1 MEVSQGKLCLGFTT
15 PITNRREEFAA
26 MQLLNALYGGG
37 MTSKLFMNLRE
48 KQSLCYSVG
57 SNYYGSKGI
66 VTVSAGIDCGKR
78 EQAQGEILRQL
89 ELCRRGAFTQEELN
103 AAKQALISSLR
114 ATHDS
119 PGAIEGYYAT
129 ASLSALRLTP
139 EDYIRAISA
148 VTPAQAA
155 RAAETLELHTAYFLT
170 T

>member
-1 MEVSQGKLCLGFTT
+1 
-15 PITNRREEFAA
+15 
-26 MQLLNALYGGG
+26 MQLLNTLYGGG

-155 RAAETLELHTAYFLT
+155 RAAETLELHTVYFLT